1 MRSLTKESNLEDVDG
16 EILVFWI
23 SSRHERIKLREL
35 IPHIGP
41 LPIVIPQKLFLE
53 RIGCPADN
61 VSSRVAWKLR
71 GGVKVQKRV
80 GSAGVAKNAKQERIK
95 RVYPLLIRNENRF

>member
-1 MRSLTKESNLEDVDG
+1 M
-16 EILVFWI
+16 FWI
-23 SSRHERIKLREL
+23 SSRHNRIKLKEL

-41 LPIVIPQKLFLE
+41 LPIVIPQKLLLE

-80 GSAGVAKNAKQERIK
+80 GSAGVAKNATQERIK
-95 RVYPLLIRNENRF
+95 TVYPLLMRNENRF

>member
-1 MRSLTKESNLEDVDG
+1 MDG
-16 EILVFWI
+16 KILVFWI

-41 LPIVIPQKLFLE
+41 LPIVIPLKLFLE

-95 RVYPLLIRNENRF
+95 RVYPLLMRNENRF

>member
-1 MRSLTKESNLEDVDG
+1 M
-16 EILVFWI
+16 FWL
-23 SSRHERIKLREL
+23 SSRHNRIKLKEL

-41 LPIVIPQKLFLE
+41 LPIVIPLKLFLE

-71 GGVKVQKRV
+71 GGMKVQKRV
-80 GSAGVAKNAKQERIK
+80 GSAGVAKNAIHTREDKDGLSTLNAK
-95 RVYPLLIRNENRF
+95 